1 MEEKSPASFSQME
14 WENCIKV
21 LSILKDNP
29 LENPDNQLFGTLIT
43 KIYKKARKELRPNQS
58 YTAKLADRAILF
70 NTTINKNALS
80 GQTLY
85 WDEPEQPTQPFTKL
99 QQPRN
104 CYCCNRS
111 YQDMHFFY
119 GRLCPECAHT
129 NYRKRFENQDL
140 TGRKAIL
147 TGGRVKVGYA
157 TALRLLRNNA
167 TVVVTT
173 RFPATALHQFMK
185 EEDYTQWQ
193 NRLTVYGL
201 DLRNLQAVNE
211 FVTFYNT
218 TFESLDILINNAAQT
233 IRYTDTYYQPILSLE
248 NNLLQ
253 LSDNHPRL
261 FPNTTA
267 VSNTIQALDYD
278 AFGQEPVSL
287 NRFGQPI
294 DNRDKNSWNSNL
306 DEIPVQE
313 LLEVNLINQISPFL
327 LISSLKPS
335 MKRSPFERRFI
346 INVTSSEGIFSYT
359 NKTSHHPHTNMTKAS
374 LNMMTLTSA
383 GEFALDRIYM
393 SCVDV
398 GWISTGASEQLR
410 QEQFEKGY
418 IPPLD
423 PVDGASRIVHP
434 IFRGLETTPYSG
446 VLLKNYMISE
456 W

>member
-1 MEEKSPASFSQME
+1 MEEKSPPSFSQTE

-58 YTAKLADRAILF
+58 SAAKLADRAILF

-80 GQTLY
+80 CQTLY

-111 YQDMHFFY
+111 YLEMHFFY
-119 GRLCPECAHT
+119 ARLCPECAHT
-129 NYRKRFENQDL
+129 NYRKRFVNMDL
-140 TGRKAIL
+140 TGRKIIL

-185 EEDYTQWQ
+185 EADYSRWQ
-193 NRLTVYGL
+193 DRLTVYGL

-211 FVTFYNT
+211 FVTFYNA
-218 TFESLDILINNAAQT
+218 TFDSLDVLINNAAQT
-233 IRYTDTYYQPILSLE
+233 IRYTDTYYQPILSQE

-253 LSDNHPRL
+253 LSGNHPRL
-261 FPNTTA
+261 IPNTTA
-267 VSNTIQALDYD
+267 VSNTLQALDYD
-278 AFGQEPVSL
+278 VFGQESVAL
-287 NRFGQPI
+287 NRFGQPV
-294 DNRDKNSWNSNL
+294 DDRTKTSWNSNL

-327 LISSLKPS
+327 LISALKPT
-335 MKRSPFERRFI
+335 MLKSPFDRRFI

-383 GEFALDRIYM
+383 GEFAKDRIYM
-393 SCVDV
+393 SCIDV
-398 GWISTGASEQLR
+398 GWISTGATEQLR

-434 IFRGLETTPYSG
+434 IFRGIETTPYSG